1 MKIDLCNRLVDNDLT
16 RKDLLEKVEIKK
28 TSEEDFDNVCKTIA
42 KAFDLESPGEAA
54 MQLIHSKVL
63 MNESIKLVDK
73 ETGEIY
79 GLLMFCEYPVSVGTP
94 LLQIN
99 ENLAKFLDEFKQVNG
114 HSFVIDERLR
124 GIGFDKKMLF
134 HNIKFFA
141 KNYDF
146 IWCGVEY
153 SLKSHNYWKKLGFI
167 EIFDIPEATFYMLP
181 FNEKLIN

>member
-1 MKIDLCNRLVDNDLT
+1 MKIDVCNKLVDNDLT

-28 TSEEDFDNVCKTIA
+28 TSEEDFDNICKTIA
-42 KAFDLESPGEAA
+42 KAFDLKSPGEAA
-54 MQLIHSKVL
+54 MQLIHSHVL
-63 MNESIKLVDK
+63 IDESIKLVDK

-124 GIGFDKKMLF
+124 GIGFDRKMLF

-146 IWCGVEY
+146 IWIGVEE
-153 SLKSHNYWKKLGFI
+153 SLRSHGYWKRIGFI

>member
-1 MKIDLCNRLVDNDLT
+1 MKIDVCNKLVDNDLT

-28 TSEEDFDNVCKTIA
+28 TSEEDFDNICKTIA
-42 KAFDLESPGEAA
+42 KAFDLKSPGEAA
-54 MQLIHSKVL
+54 MQLIHSHVL
-63 MNESIKLVDK
+63 IDESIKLVDK
-73 ETGEIY
+73 GTGEIY

-124 GIGFDKKMLF
+124 GIGFDRKMLF

>member
-1 MKIDLCNRLVDNDLT
+1 MKIDVCNKLVDNDLT

-28 TSEEDFDNVCKTIA
+28 TSEEDFDNICKTIA
-42 KAFDLESPGEAA
+42 KAFDLKSPGEAA
-54 MQLIHSKVL
+54 MQLIHSHVL
-63 MNESIKLVDK
+63 IDESIKLVDK

-124 GIGFDKKMLF
+124 GIGFDRKMLF

>member
-1 MKIDLCNRLVDNDLT
+1 MKIDVCNRLIDNDLT
-16 RKDLLEKVEIKK
+16 RKNLLERVEIKK
-28 TSEEDFDNVCKTIA
+28 TSEEDFDNICKTIA
-42 KAFDLESPGEAA
+42 KAFDLKSPGEAA
-54 MQLIHSKVL
+54 MQLLHSHVL
-63 MNESIKLVDK
+63 IDESIKLVDK
-73 ETGEIY
+73 ETDEIY

-153 SLKSHNYWKKLGFI
+153 SLKSHQYWKKLGFI